1 MSDDVRRMVRLA
13 APHKRALAAGMGLGL
28 LGAAAG
34 LAQPLIVAQ
43 VIRALGANESLLEP
57 LGLLIGLVVMSTV
70 AGVFSSGLLDSTS
83 ERLTRDLRQS
93 LTSRLIHLK
102 VDVQDSQKSGDLMA
116 RVTADTTHVQAFTV
130 RGLDAAVTGVL
141 SIVVAFALMA
151 FVDGTLLLL
160 TLASL
165 IVTLSL
171 VGVIIPKILTASASA
186 REAVGDIGTELQ
198 RTLSASRTVKASGSE
213 ARELTRIDEATERAA
228 VQGRRK
234 AWLRSFTGGIS
245 GLALQTT
252 FLLILGVGGARVAS
266 GATDIADLIAFL
278 LYLLYLT
285 GPISSIVGTLADAQD
300 ARASLHR
307 LMEVERLEVETDTG
321 TVTAVDVNAPQ
332 VLVFEDVD
340 FAYASAGREVLHDI
354 NLEIPHRGLTALVGP
369 SGAGKTTL
377 FSLIERFYEPTSGR
391 ILFGGQ
397 DLRDLDRR
405 WLRAHIG
412 YVEQDAPVL
421 DGTLRANI
429 LLATP
434 EADDDALARAIRDAS
449 LHDLLARLPN
459 GLDTEVGERGIKL
472 SGGERQRVA
481 IARALLRDPQV
492 LLLDEA
498 TAQLDAVNEL
508 LLRQVVERAAE
519 RCAVI
524 AIAHRLSTVTRA
536 QQIVV
541 LTDGRIQSTGTH
553 ESLLAE
559 DGVYRELA
567 TTQLIA

>member
-1 MSDDVRRMVRLA
+1 
-13 APHKRALAAGMGLGL
+13 MGLGL

-43 VIRALGANESLLEP
+43 VIRALGANESLVQP
-57 LGLLIGLVVMSTV
+57 LSLLVGLVVLSTV

-93 LTSRLIHLK
+93 LTDRLIHLK

-141 SIVVAFALMA
+141 SIIVAFALMA
-151 FVDGTLLLL
+151 FVDATLLLL

-171 VGVIIPKILTASASA
+171 IGVIIPKILTASASA

-213 ARELTRIDEATERAA
+213 ARELTRIDEATDRAA

-252 FLLILGVGGARVAS
+252 FLLILGVGGARVAN
-266 GATDIADLIAFL
+266 GDTDIADLIAFL

-285 GPISSIVGTLADAQD
+285 GPISSIVGTFADAQD

-307 LMEVERLEVETDTG
+307 LMEVERLEVETNTG
-321 TVTAVDVNAPQ
+321 TATSVDMSAPHA
-332 VLVFEDVD
+332 LVFDNVS
-340 FAYASAGREVLHDI
+340 FAYAAAGREVLHEI
-354 NLEIPHRGLTALVGP
+354 NLAIPHRGLTALVGP

-391 ILFGGQ
+391 ILFGGA
-397 DLRDLDRR
+397 DIRDLDRR

-434 EADDDALARAIRDAS
+434 QADEDSLARAIRDAS
-449 LHDLLARLPN
+449 LHDLLARLPD
-459 GLDTEVGERGIKL
+459 GLDTRG
-472 SGGERQRVA
+472 G
-481 IARALLRDPQV
+481 
-492 LLLDEA
+492 
-498 TAQLDAVNEL
+498 
-508 LLRQVVERAAE
+508 
-519 RCAVI
+519 
-524 AIAHRLSTVTRA
+524 
-536 QQIVV
+536 
-541 LTDGRIQSTGTH
+541 
-553 ESLLAE
+553 
-559 DGVYRELA
+559 
-567 TTQLIA
+567 

>member
-1 MSDDVRRMVRLA
+1 
-13 APHKRALAAGMGLGL
+13 MGLGL

-34 LAQPLIVAQ
+34 LAQPLIVAR
-43 VIRALGANESLLEP
+43 VIRALGADESLLQP
-57 LGLLIGLVVMSTV
+57 LGVLVALVVMSTI

-83 ERLTRDLRQS
+83 ERLTQDLRHS
-93 LTSRLIHLK
+93 LTDRLIHLR
-102 VDVQDSQKSGDLMA
+102 VAVQDSQKSGDLMA

-151 FVDGTLLLL
+151 FVDATLLLL

-165 IVTLSL
+165 VVMLSML
-171 VGVIIPKILTASASA
+171 GAIIPRILAASASA
-186 REAVGDIGTELQ
+186 RKAVGDIGTELQ
-198 RTLSASRTVKASGSE
+198 RTLSAARTVKASGSE
-213 ARELTRIDEATERAA
+213 ARELIRIDEATDRAA
-228 VQGRRK
+228 TQGRRK

-245 GLALQTT
+245 GLATQTT

-285 GPISSIVGTLADAQD
+285 GPISSIIGTFADAQD

-307 LMEVERLEVETDTG
+307 LTAVERLEVESDTG
-321 TVTAVDVNAPQ
+321 GATSVDRSASH
-332 VLVFEDVD
+332 VLVFEGVS
-340 FAYASAGREVLHDI
+340 FAYATEDGAGREVLHGID
-354 NLEIPHRGLTALVGP
+354 LAVPARGLTALVGP

-391 ILFGGQ
+391 ILFGGR
-397 DLRDLDRR
+397 DLRELERR
-405 WLRAHIG
+405 WLRAQIG

-429 LLATP
+429 LLANP
-434 EADDDALARAIRDAS
+434 HADETALHQALRDAS
-449 LHDLLARLPN
+449 LEGLVAQLPN
-459 GLDTEVGERGIKL
+459 GLDTEVGERGVKL

-481 IARALLRDPQV
+481 IARALLRSPLV

-498 TAQLDAVNEL
+498 TAQLDAVNEQ
-508 LLRQVVERAAE
+508 LLRQVVERVSE
-519 RCAVI
+519 RCAVV
-524 AIAHRLSTVTRA
+524 AIAHRLSTVARA
-536 QQIVV
+536 EQIIV
-541 LTDGRIQSTGTH
+541 LTDGAVRAVGTH

-559 DGVYRELA
+559 DATYRELA

>member
-1 MSDDVRRMVRLA
+1 
-13 APHKRALAAGMGLGL
+13 MGLGL

-34 LAQPLIVAQ
+34 LAQPLIVAR
-43 VIRALGANESLLEP
+43 VIRALGAGDSLLEP
-57 LGLLIGLVVMSTV
+57 LGLLVGLVVMSTV

-83 ERLTRDLRQS
+83 ERLTQDLRRG
-93 LTSRLIHLK
+93 LTNRLIHLR
-102 VDVQDSQKSGDLMA
+102 VEVQDSQKSGDLMA

-151 FVDGTLLLL
+151 LVDSTLLLL

-165 IVTLSL
+165 AVTLSL
-171 VGVIIPKILTASASA
+171 IGVIIPKILTASASS

-213 ARELTRIDEATERAA
+213 DRELIRIDRATDRAA

-245 GLALQTT
+245 GLAMQTT

-285 GPISSIVGTLADAQD
+285 GPISTIVGTLAEAQD

-307 LMEVERLEVETDTG
+307 LMAVEALEVESETG
-321 TVTAVDVNAPQ
+321 SATTVDRAAPDVVA
-332 VLVFEDVD
+332 FERVN
-340 FAYASAGREVLHDI
+340 FAYAVDGSPGRAVLHDI
-354 NLEIPHRGLTALVGP
+354 DLAIPAQGLTALVGP

-391 ILFGGQ
+391 ILFGGR
-397 DLRDLDRR
+397 DLRELDRG

-421 DGTLRANI
+421 DGSLRANI
-429 LLATP
+429 LLASP
-434 EADDDALARAIRDAS
+434 DADETALASAIRDAS
-449 LHDLLARLPN
+449 LDDLMARLPD

-481 IARALLRDPQV
+481 IARALLRSPRV

-498 TAQLDAVNEL
+498 TAQLDAVNEQ
-508 LLRQVVERAAE
+508 LLRQVVERVSQ
-519 RCAVI
+519 RCAVV
-524 AIAHRLSTVTRA
+524 AIAHRLSTVARA
-536 QQIVV
+536 DQIVV
-541 LTDGRIQSTGTH
+541 LADGRVRAIGTH
-553 ESLLAE
+553 ESLLAA
-559 DGVYRELA
+559 DATYRELA

>member
-1 MSDDVRRMVRLA
+1 
-13 APHKRALAAGMGLGL
+13 MGLGL

-34 LAQPLIVAQ
+34 LAQPLIVAR
-43 VIRALGANESLLEP
+43 VIRALGADESLLQP
-57 LGLLIGLVVMSTV
+57 LAVLVALVVMSTI
-70 AGVFSSGLLDSTS
+70 AGVFSGGLLDSTS
-83 ERLTRDLRQS
+83 ERLTQDLRHS
-93 LTSRLIHLK
+93 LTDRLIHLR
-102 VDVQDSQKSGDLMA
+102 VQVQDSQKSGDLMA

-151 FVDGTLLLL
+151 FVDSTLLLL
-160 TLASL
+160 TLVSL
-165 IVTLSL
+165 VVMLSL
-171 VGVIIPKILTASASA
+171 LGAIIPRILAASASA
-186 REAVGDIGTELQ
+186 RKAVGDIGTELQ
-198 RTLSASRTVKASGSE
+198 RTLGAARTVKASGSE
-213 ARELTRIDEATERAA
+213 ARELLRIDEATDRAA
-228 VQGRRK
+228 TQGRRK

-245 GLALQTT
+245 GLATQTT

-285 GPISSIVGTLADAQD
+285 GPISSIIGTFADAQD

-307 LMEVERLEVETDTG
+307 LMAVERLEVETDTG
-321 TVTAVDVNAPQ
+321 TLTGVDRSSPH
-332 VLVFEDVD
+332 VLVFEGVS
-340 FAYASAGREVLHDI
+340 FAYLTEDGPGRKVLHDI
-354 NLEIPHRGLTALVGP
+354 DLAVPARGLTALVGP

-391 ILFGGQ
+391 ILFGGR
-397 DLRDLDRR
+397 DVRDLERR
-405 WLRAHIG
+405 WLREQIG

-429 LLATP
+429 LLANP
-434 EADDDALARAIRDAS
+434 QADAAALEQAIRDAS
-449 LHDLLARLPN
+449 LEGLVAQLPN
-459 GLDTEVGERGIKL
+459 GLDTEVGERGVKL

-481 IARALLRDPQV
+481 IARALLRSPLV

-498 TAQLDAVNEL
+498 TAQLDAVNEQ
-508 LLRQVVERAAE
+508 LLRQVVERVSE
-519 RCAVI
+519 RCAVV
-524 AIAHRLSTVTRA
+524 AIAHRLSTVARA
-536 QQIVV
+536 GQIIV
-541 LTDGRIQSTGTH
+541 LTDGAVRAVGTH

-559 DGVYRELA
+559 DATYRELA